1 MKKKSLT
8 MLLTGLLAVSL
19 TGVGFASWIIV
30 QGDEQ
35 YADGSVHVEEIEN
48 HAVTI
53 DAKWADNDGDTIWL
67 GGTDPNNV
75 VDPDDSQL
83 SFGTTNKAEAGWLRN
98 TNGTVERKSL
108 TLNYTISN
116 FSYATSVTAVLEVT
130 GNKAGYEDAVDA
142 KYITGVSV
150 GSNLVDTTD
159 FKSDAVTL
167 TASGTL
173 TVSFDWGDTFGNENP
188 YDYYNDATTEPLT
201 EKVPTTDITY
211 ASHAETN
218 IGNMYT
224 YLSGVTFKLTLTANV
239 D

>member
-48 HAVTI
+48 HVVKI
-53 DAKWADNDGDTIWL
+53 DAKWADNDGDDTWL
-67 GGTDPNNV
+67 GGTEPNNV
-75 VDPDDSQL
+75 VDADDSQL
-83 SFGTTNKAEAGWLRN
+83 SFGTTNQTNTGWLRN
-98 TNGTVERKSL
+98 TDGKVERKSL
-108 TLNYTISN
+108 SLNYSISN
-116 FSYATSVTAVLEVT
+116 FTYATSVTAVLEVT
-130 GNKAGYEDAVDA
+130 GNTAGYKNAVDA

-167 TASGTL
+167 NASGTL
-173 TVSFDWGDTFGNENP
+173 TVSFAWGDTFGNENP
-188 YDYYNDATTEPLT
+188 YTYYNTATTAPLT

-211 ASHAETN
+211 AAHAETN

-239 D
+239 A